1 MKNFSSKRA
10 LLHALDA
17 TQDRLL
23 DVFGSSPERRADI
36 VEEAVRREV
45 HEVAGYWLK
54 LVVAVGIASLGLV
67 VGSTAVIIGAMLVAP
82 LMGPIVDLALGLGAG
97 SPVLVIRSALRV
109 LGSIAVATAGS
120 AAITRALPFHIANS
134 EIAART
140 SPTALD
146 LGIAA
151 FCAFA
156 GVFAS
161 LRPKTDTVSTAAGT
175 SIGISLVPPLCT
187 VGFGI
192 GVGDRAIAT
201 GAAMLFLA
209 NFAAIVVVGTLAYL
223 ATGFDRVDVG
233 PIEEAELARGLDSP
247 VVQRLAGRLS
257 RFFASP
263 FGHPARLLMPVAFL
277 ATVYVPLRRALDE
290 VAWQVRARHA
300 LEAGIAQ
307 APGPI
312 LERRLRVEGHAVDAF
327 LVLAGSPADAR
338 RFEATLLAEVE
349 RASGAM
355 PRIEVLAVPE
365 AGAFEALAARLSRP
379 EVTAPVPASAL
390 ASELRRRELLE
401 AIRRVWPSDVLGDPL
416 RVYVGL
422 EEPATI
428 RLAYLG
434 DDAPEAARSSLRK
447 ALEVSLGRPF
457 ELDLAAI
464 PKQPLSS
471 ARAEDDAAFLARV
484 ARGTELVRNIEE
496 LHVCEIRAPRPN
508 VGAALTRHAILETQL
523 DALFGGRPRH
533 SVTTSSTGT
542 SWSVRFDRF
551 PCERSE

>member
-1 MKNFSSKRA
+1 MSFSSKRA
-10 LLHALDA
+10 LLHAIDA
-17 TQDRLL
+17 AQDRLL

-36 VEEAVRREV
+36 VEEALRREV

-120 AAITRALPFHIANS
+120 AAMTRALPFHIATS

-140 SPTALD
+140 APTALD

-223 ATGFDRVDVG
+223 ATGFDRVDAG
-233 PIEEAELARGLDSP
+233 PMEEAELARRLDSP
-247 VVQRLAGRLS
+247 IVRRLAGRLS

-312 LERRLRVEGHAVDAF
+312 LERRLRVESHAVDAF

-338 RFEATLLAEVE
+338 RFEATLVAEVE

-365 AGAFEALAARLSRP
+365 AGAFEALAARLARP
-379 EVTAPVPASAL
+379 EAPAPMPASAL

-401 AIRRVWPSDVLGDPL
+401 AIRKIWPSDVLGDPL
-416 RVYVGL
+416 RVHVGL

-428 RLAYLG
+428 RIDYLG
-434 DDAPEAARSSLRK
+434 EDASDAARSSLRK
-447 ALEVSLGRPF
+447 ALGISVGRRF
-457 ELDLAAI
+457 ELELVAVPAA
-464 PKQPLSS
+464 PLLS
-471 ARAEDDAAFLARV
+471 ARAEDDAPFLVSV
-484 ARGTELVRNIEE
+484 ARGAELVRGIEE
-496 LHVCEIRAPRPN
+496 LYVCEARPPRPP
-508 VGAALTRHAILETQL
+508 ATPAPPRHAMLQTQL
-523 DALFGGRPRH
+523 DALFGRRSRH
-533 SVTTSSTGT
+533 GVSTATTGAA
-542 SWSVRFDRF
+542 WSVRFDRF
-551 PCERSE
+551 PCDRNE